1 MLFGNQVMQFLRN
14 IRIKMI
20 VLCQPLRSL

>member
-1 MLFGNQVMQFLRN
+1 MLFGNQVIQFLRN

-20 VLCQPLRSL
+20 VLHQPLRSL